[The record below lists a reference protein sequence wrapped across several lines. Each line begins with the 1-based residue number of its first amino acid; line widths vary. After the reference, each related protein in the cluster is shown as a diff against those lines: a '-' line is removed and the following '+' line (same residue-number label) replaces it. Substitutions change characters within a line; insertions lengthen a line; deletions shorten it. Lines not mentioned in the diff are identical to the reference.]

1 MARGKR
7 AEVTIKIP
15 PMAKRD
21 FEKFLE
27 RLSKALYGDTVV
39 GTIRGDTIKLYIYG
53 SRLTVERTVRLVKQ
67 LIREYST
74 PETPRGRAYSLR
86 ALSREA
92 GTAIPPDVLV
102 EVLRARGHKAWVD
115 DGRIVTS
122 ADQESVV
129 GAARLVAKAVR
140 SLEKVYAARTVKKA
154 LAAILALHPDL
165 PPSAAVRILVET
177 GGAGYDEEGKL
188 VPRRD
193 WREALK
199 EALKT
204 LEEPGGD

>member
-1 MARGKR
+1 MARGR
-7 AEVTIKIP
+7 RTEITIKVP

-39 GTIRGDTIKLYIYG
+39 GTIKGDTIKLYIYG

-86 ALSREA
+86 MLSREA
-92 GTAIPPDVLV
+92 RTAIPPDVLV
-102 EVLRARGHKAWVD
+102 EVLRAQGYKAWE
-115 DGRIVTS
+115 GEGKIVTD
-122 ADQESVV
+122 ADQDAVI
-129 GAARLVAKAVR
+129 GAARLVAQAIR

-165 PPSAAVRILVET
+165 PASAAVRVLVES